1 MKTLR
6 LLKMALF
13 AMTISVC
20 LMSCSSNDKDL
31 SVSISGTTWKVIS
44 VDDEDFNV
52 NENITFHKDGTA
64 TLSAHSWIP
73 IKWMFK
79 DNNLVLFFDK
89 DYTKGNFS
97 IKGDIYEPEV
107 NGDVFINNGILIKPI
122 KNANGATV
130 KLNFTG

>member
-1 MKTLR
+1 M
-6 LLKMALF
+6 
-13 AMTISVC
+13 
-20 LMSCSSNDKDL
+20 

-79 DNNLVLFFDK
+79 DNNLVLFFDT
-89 DYTKGNFS
+89 DYTIGNFS
-97 IKGDIYEPEV
+97 IKGD
-107 NGDVFINNGILIKPI
+107 
-122 KNANGATV
+122 AATYLYV
-130 KLNFTG
+130 WESTEDNTLYTMTLQKQ

>member
-20 LMSCSSNDKDL
+20 LMSCSSNDEDL

-73 IKWMFK
+73 INGCSKTTTWYCF
-79 DNNLVLFFDK
+79 L
-89 DYTKGNFS
+89 TKTIQKVIS
-97 IKGDIYEPEV
+97 
-107 NGDVFINNGILIKPI
+107 L
-122 KNANGATV
+122 
-130 KLNFTG
+130 

>member
-20 LMSCSSNDKDL
+20 LRSCSSNDEDL

-64 TLSAHSWIP
+64 TLSGHSWIP

-97 IKGDIYEPEV
+97 IKGD
-107 NGDVFINNGILIKPI
+107 
-122 KNANGATV
+122 AATYLYV
-130 KLNFTG
+130 WESTEDNTLYTMTLQKQ

>member
-1 MKTLR
+1 M
-6 LLKMALF
+6 
-13 AMTISVC
+13 
-20 LMSCSSNDKDL
+20 

-73 IKWMFK
+73 IKWMSK
-79 DNNLVLFFDK
+79 DNNLVLFFDT

-97 IKGDIYEPEV
+97 IKGDAATYLCMGV
-107 NGDVFINNGILIKPI
+107 NRRQYPLHYDTSKAIDNTKR
-122 KNANGATV
+122 AES
-130 KLNFTG
+130 KLESSYFLPF

>member
-1 MKTLR
+1 M
-6 LLKMALF
+6 
-13 AMTISVC
+13 
-20 LMSCSSNDKDL
+20 

-73 IKWMFK
+73 IKWLLK
-79 DNNLVLFFDK
+79 DNNLVLFFDT

-97 IKGDIYEPEV
+97 IKGDAATYLCMGV
-107 NGDVFINNGILIKPI
+107 NRRQYPLHYDSSKAIDNTKR
-122 KNANGATV
+122 AES
-130 KLNFTG
+130 KLESSYFLLF

>member
-1 MKTLR
+1 M
-6 LLKMALF
+6 
-13 AMTISVC
+13 
-20 LMSCSSNDKDL
+20 

-44 VDDEDFNV
+44 VDDEDFDV

-79 DNNLVLFFDK
+79 DNNLVLFFDT

-97 IKGDIYEPEV
+97 IKGD
-107 NGDVFINNGILIKPI
+107 
-122 KNANGATV
+122 AATYLYV
-130 KLNFTG
+130 WESTEDNTLYTMTLQKQ